1 MKKEQ
6 FDRLFYLLVAN
17 PWRYKPEKASIENMR
32 CLFASRLCKFE
43 YLLVR
48 EVFDE
53 ILDDKSRE
61 SIPMVQAVVGMVE
74 AKIEALHVRA
84 KPKRVVRSEESKARI
99 RRMFV
104 ETRRIITSKGIDH
117 KAEIRTMVGAL

>member
-84 KPKRVVRSEESKARI
+84 KPKRVVRSEKSKART
-99 RRMFV
+99 RRMFK
-104 ETRRIITSKGIDH
+104 ETRRILALKGIDH
-117 KAEIRTMVGAL
+117 KAEIRDMVGAL

>member
-6 FDRLFYLLVAN
+6 FDGLFDLLVAN
-17 PWRYKPEKASIENMR
+17 PWRYRPEKASTENMR
-32 CLFASRLCKFE
+32 YLFASRLCKFE
-43 YLLVR
+43 YLQVK

-61 SIPMVQAVVGMVE
+61 SIPMLHTVVGMVE
-74 AKIEALHVRA
+74 AKIEARHVRA